1 MQNFDKLEDCFYLGQ
16 PLLNAGREHE
26 AGDEDGD
33 EEEKTVH
40 DPRCRRVLAAGR
52 QNIGQLEIHMD
63 AKCVKDHR
71 YKNFMYF
78 VDKSLK

>member
-1 MQNFDKLEDCFYLGQ
+1 MQNFDKLEDCFHLGQ

-40 DPRCRRVLAAGR
+40 DPRCR
-52 QNIGQLEIHMD
+52 
-63 AKCVKDHR
+63 
-71 YKNFMYF
+71 
-78 VDKSLK
+78 

>member
-52 QNIGQLEIHMD
+52 QNIGRLGLIGTRSCQRSKI
-63 AKCVKDHR
+63 
-71 YKNFMYF
+71 
-78 VDKSLK
+78 

>member
-1 MQNFDKLEDCFYLGQ
+1 MQNYACKLEDCFHLGQ

-26 AGDEDGD
+26 TGDEDGD

-52 QNIGQLEIHMD
+52 QNIGRLGLIGTRR
-63 AKCVKDHR
+63 C
-71 YKNFMYF
+71 
-78 VDKSLK
+78 